1 MEQMG
6 FSPKGRNLIHGC
18 LSSAYGSVFVN
29 GSPTF
34 NFDETTT
41 LASTLNCEP
50 SNRPFIYLG
59 LPIGANMRKACHW
72 KPIIDKFHNRLTSWK
87 SKTLSYGG
95 RLTLLKSVL
104 GALGVYYFLLFKV
117 SKSVITY
124 LEKLR
129 RNFFWGGTLDCNKL
143 SWIVWNKVCSS
154 SSVGGLGIGSLQA
167 FNLALLLKWFWR
179 FHIENDSLWKNII
192 ISIHGM
198 HRNFASHCIPLPS
211 TSSIFISPWKSMAKL
226 GNHLSCANIDI
237 CSLFVKKIGNGL
249 STKFWEDCWLG
260 GCQTL

>member
-6 FSPKGRNLIHGC
+6 FSHKGRNWIHGC
-18 LSSAYGSVFVN
+18 LSSAYGSVLIN
-29 GSPTF
+29 GSPTSLHVTLQEAKSKQLFEGVKVGYNKVDVSHLQFADDALIIGKWSLENAKNLCRILRCF
-34 NFDETTT
+34 NLASGLKVNFTKSKFYGIGVNFNETTT

-59 LPIGANMRKACHW
+59 LPIGANMCKACHW
-72 KPIIDKFHNRLTSWK
+72 KPIIDKFHNRLTLWK

-117 SKSVITY
+117 PKSVITY

-154 SSVGGLGIGSLQA
+154 SSVGGHGIGSLQA
-167 FNLALLLKWFWR
+167 FNLALLLKWF
-179 FHIENDSLWKNII
+179 
-192 ISIHGM
+192 
-198 HRNFASHCIPLPS
+198 
-211 TSSIFISPWKSMAKL
+211 
-226 GNHLSCANIDI
+226 
-237 CSLFVKKIGNGL
+237 
-249 STKFWEDCWLG
+249 
-260 GCQTL
+260 